1 MKNIIYLM
9 LLLFVACVSEPSDDK
24 KMDIRE
30 VAEPNIAFEF
40 KTIGEP
46 DSNKMKKVT
55 GIQVLK
61 KGQIHQTLEGFE
73 SDVQQN
79 EDVIVEDLNFDGYP
93 DIRLLQY
100 LPATPN
106 IPYYYWLYDTALG
119 KYVRNVEMEK
129 ITSPAL
135 DMTNQS
141 ILSQWS
147 KSRTLVG
154 TDYYQF
160 KGHQLKLIKQEV
172 QEYTDPNT
180 YVLTV
185 KKPMGDSLQVV
196 KKELIKE

>member
-1 MKNIIYLM
+1 MKNIIYPI
-9 LLLFVACVSEPSDDK
+9 LLLLVACVSEPSDDK
-24 KMDIRE
+24 KMDINE
-30 VAEPNIAFEF
+30 STEPTITFEF

-55 GIQVLK
+55 SIQVLN
-61 KGQIHQTLEGFE
+61 KGQIHQILEGFE
-73 SDVQQN
+73 SEVQEN

-106 IPYYYWLYDTALG
+106 IPYYYWLYDNNSD
-119 KYVRNVEMEK
+119 KYVRNTEMEK

-135 DMTNQS
+135 DMNNQY

-160 KGHQLKLIKQEV
+160 KGHQLIFIKRIVKTLSLIV
-172 QEYTDPNT
+172 FILHN
-180 YVLTV
+180 
-185 KKPMGDSLQVV
+185 
-196 KKELIKE
+196 